1 MSEIRLNKLVKK
13 YNIGLQDLV
22 DFLSKEGVEVELNPN
37 AKVEETPELL
47 AALGR
52 TFGKDL
58 QDKQAAEE
66 VDIKLSKIL
75 ENTAKKA
82 KDEPEEEEIEQM
94 ITIKTNTLS
103 SPSSKV
109 ETSPKVEATPKTEA
123 AAKPEPSLEMEVAP
137 KAEITE
143 DKPDVTASTEEAA
156 PAPAEVK
163 IEQQEEPLPV
173 EEVKTSVEEVKT
185 PVEEVKEE
193 KETFQEEEEVSA
205 PTESTS
211 SQSGGL
217 KVVGKIDLSQ
227 FDKKPSNKKRER
239 ISKGKVDLA
248 KAGQNASNNRAN
260 PSKNQQN
267 AQNKKG

>member
-82 KDEPEEEEIEQM
+82 KDVLAIDPADIAKRADLDDE
-94 ITIKTNTLS
+94 T
-103 SPSSKV
+103 V
-109 ETSPKVEATPKTEA
+109 EDVIGI
-123 AAKPEPSLEMEVAP
+123 L
-137 KAEITE
+137 KAEFE
-143 DKPDVTASTEEAA
+143 D
-156 PAPAEVK
+156 
-163 IEQQEEPLPV
+163 
-173 EEVKTSVEEVKT
+173 
-185 PVEEVKEE
+185 
-193 KETFQEEEEVSA
+193 
-205 PTESTS
+205 
-211 SQSGGL
+211 
-217 KVVGKIDLSQ
+217 
-227 FDKKPSNKKRER
+227 
-239 ISKGKVDLA
+239 
-248 KAGQNASNNRAN
+248 
-260 PSKNQQN
+260 
-267 AQNKKG
+267 